1 MDRNDRQAIEALF
14 DKLATV
20 ERQSPPRDGESEAF
34 IRDKIARQPGAPYY
48 MAQTIVIQEQALA
61 AAEAR
66 LSELE
71 AQAVQTSPGNEGFF
85 GSLFGDRSQPARST
99 GSVPRVGSPN
109 LESMNAQ
116 HRGGG
121 GFLAGAAQT
130 ALGVTGGVLLGN
142 AIAGMLGGSEAK
154 AAEPATDKGTEES
167 QEEPQTEEADFDD
180 GGADLGR
187 LMIEDWNRG
196 CRVETRSLNKSKDA
210 GRRLTSMTEGPTSAT
225 SMWTSEPRQPF
236 LGF

>member
-66 LSELE
+66 LAELE
-71 AQAVQTSPGNEGFF
+71 AQAVQTSPANGGFF
-85 GSLFGDRSQPARST
+85 GSLFGDRSQPVRST

-130 ALGVTGGVLLGN
+130 ALGVTGVR
-142 AIAGMLGGSEAK
+142 
-154 AAEPATDKGTEES
+154 PA
-167 QEEPQTEEADFDD
+167 
-180 GGADLGR
+180 R
-187 LMIEDWNRG
+187 
-196 CRVETRSLNKSKDA
+196 
-210 GRRLTSMTEGPTSAT
+210 
-225 SMWTSEPRQPF
+225 
-236 LGF
+236 

>member
-1 MDRNDRQAIEALF
+1 MDTNDRQAIEALF
-14 DKLATV
+14 DKLATA
-20 ERQSPPRDGESEAF
+20 ERQSPPRDGESEAL

-71 AQAVQTSPGNEGFF
+71 AQAFPTSPANGG
-85 GSLFGDRSQPARST
+85 QPARST
-99 GSVPRVGSPN
+99 GSVPRVGSSN
-109 LESMNAQ
+109 
-116 HRGGG
+116 RGGG

-154 AAEPATDKGTEES
+154 AAEPATDKGTEEP

-180 GGADLGR
+180 GGADLGDFDVD
-187 LMIEDWNRG
+187 I
-196 CRVETRSLNKSKDA
+196 
-210 GRRLTSMTEGPTSAT
+210 
-225 SMWTSEPRQPF
+225 
-236 LGF
+236 

>member
-1 MDRNDRQAIEALF
+1 
-14 DKLATV
+14 
-20 ERQSPPRDGESEAF
+20 
-34 IRDKIARQPGAPYY
+34 

-66 LSELE
+66 LAELE
-71 AQAVQTSPGNEGFF
+71 AQAVQTSPGNGGFF

-99 GSVPRVGSPN
+99 GSVPWVGSPN

-116 HRGGG
+116 QRGGG

-142 AIAGMLGGSEAK
+142 AIALGGSEAK
-154 AAEPATDKGTEES
+154 AAEPATDKGTEEP

-180 GGADLGR
+180 GGADLGDFDVD
-187 LMIEDWNRG
+187 I
-196 CRVETRSLNKSKDA
+196 
-210 GRRLTSMTEGPTSAT
+210 
-225 SMWTSEPRQPF
+225 
-236 LGF
+236 

>member
-48 MAQTIVIQEQALA
+48 MAQTIVIQQQALA

-66 LSELE
+66 LAELE
-71 AQAVQTSPGNEGFF
+71 AQAVQTSPTNGGFF
-85 GSLFGDRSQPARST
+85 DSLFGDRSQPARST
-99 GSVPRVGSPN
+99 GSVPRASSPN
-109 LESMNAQ
+109 LNAQ
-116 HRGGG
+116 QRGGG

-154 AAEPATDKGTEES
+154 AAEPATDKGTEEP

-180 GGADLGR
+180 GGADLGDFDVD
-187 LMIEDWNRG
+187 I
-196 CRVETRSLNKSKDA
+196 
-210 GRRLTSMTEGPTSAT
+210 
-225 SMWTSEPRQPF
+225 
-236 LGF
+236 